1 MLQGEV
7 QDAMREKSRVE
18 IQEKNS
24 DLSRLVTDGLSEEVI
39 FKLSP

>member
-1 MLQGEV
+1 
-7 QDAMREKSRVE
+7 MREKSRVE

-24 DLSRLVTDGLSEEVI
+24 DLSRPVTDGLSEEVI